1 MKDDD
6 KKKSLNKWVANFCEI
21 LWTKVTELDR
31 KDEDEDETKT
41 KTNFLDKMNPRIL
54 PTPYG
59 GRKVVFM
66 TSSFINHYLM
76 SLFYMIWAISD
87 VEYTRKGLIA

>member
-1 MKDDD
+1 MKDDE

-31 KDEDEDETKT
+31 KNMEETQT
-41 KTNFLDKMNPRIL
+41 KTNFLDMMNPGIL

-59 GRKVVFM
+59 GRIVVVYE
-66 TSSFINHYLM
+66 S
-76 SLFYMIWAISD
+76 
-87 VEYTRKGLIA
+87 

>member
-31 KDEDEDETKT
+31 KNMEETQT
-41 KTNFLDKMNPRIL
+41 KTNFLDMMNPRIL

-59 GRKVVFM
+59 GRKVVV
-66 TSSFINHYLM
+66 Y
-76 SLFYMIWAISD
+76 D
-87 VEYTRKGLIA
+87 Q

>member
-31 KDEDEDETKT
+31 KNMEETQT
-41 KTNFLDKMNPRIL
+41 KTNFLDMMNPRIL

-59 GRKVVFM
+59 GRKVVVYE
-66 TSSFINHYLM
+66 S
-76 SLFYMIWAISD
+76 
-87 VEYTRKGLIA
+87 

>member
-1 MKDDD
+1 MEIHIIFDNVFDVKDDD

-31 KDEDEDETKT
+31 ANAEEAQKDTENPEETNT
-41 KTNFLDKMNPRIL
+41 SFLDMMNPRIL

-59 GRKVVFM
+59 GRKVVVYVAF
-66 TSSFINHYLM
+66 S
-76 SLFYMIWAISD
+76 AI
-87 VEYTRKGLIA
+87 I